1 MRKWYRK
8 GNHMDKR
15 IVKEVI
21 KEFQEWELPEA
32 LPREIDVPSSS
43 QKIIAIVGPRRSGKT
58 YLLFWLIK
66 KLISENISVEQ
77 IIYFSFDDPRLL
89 PCDAKGIELILEA
102 YRELYPEHRKKIN
115 YLFFDEIQNVKDWEI
130 GVRRI
135 YDTRK
140 FRIFLTGSS
149 SKLLSKEIA
158 TQLRGRAIS
167 FEILPFSFREI
178 LSARGIELD
187 RNIAYSMERFS
198 ITKCLNEYLK
208 VGGFPEVV
216 LEENS
221 DLKTRILKEYLETMF
236 FKDLVERYHVK
247 NQPLLREL
255 MKFLTTNT
263 ANLFSLNA
271 FYRWIKSAYPATK
284 RTLLNYVAYLED
296 TGLFFLVRKFS
307 YSLKEQTQTPRKC
320 YIVDIGL
327 RSAYGFKFSED
338 EGRNLENAV
347 FIELQRRKAKN
358 PLMEIFYW
366 QDYKKREV
374 DFVIKQGKTIE
385 QLIQVC
391 AKVDDFRIKEREI
404 GALVKASEQLKC
416 DNLSVITF
424 DYEKEEKINGKKV
437 AFKLIWQW
445 LLEGEKI

>member
-1 MRKWYRK
+1 M
-8 GNHMDKR
+8 NKR

-32 LPREIDVPSSS
+32 LPREIDVPSSP

-66 KLISENISVEQ
+66 KLLSENISAEQ
-77 IIYFSFDDPRLL
+77 IIYFNFDDPRLL
-89 PCDAKGIELILEA
+89 PCDAKDIELILEA

-178 LSARGIELD
+178 LSAKGIELE
-187 RNIAYSMERFS
+187 RNIASSMERFS

-221 DLKTRILKEYLETMF
+221 DLKLRILKEYLETMF

-247 NQPLLREL
+247 NQALLREL

-271 FYRWIKSAYPATK
+271 FYRWIKSTYPVTK

-338 EGRNLENAV
+338 EGRNLENTV

-391 AKVDDFRIKEREI
+391 AKIDDFRIKEREI

-416 DNLSVITF
+416 NNLSVITF
-424 DYEKEEKINGKKV
+424 DYEKEEEINGKKV

>member
-1 MRKWYRK
+1 M
-8 GNHMDKR
+8 NKR

-21 KEFQEWELPEA
+21 KEFQEWELPEV
-32 LPREIDVPSSS
+32 LPREIDAPLSS

-66 KLISENISVEQ
+66 KLLSGNISAEQ
-77 IIYFSFDDPRLL
+77 IIYFNFDDPRLL
-89 PCDAKGIELILEA
+89 PSDAKDIELILEA

-178 LSARGIELD
+178 LSVKGIELD
-187 RNIAYSMERFS
+187 KNIAYSMERFS

-208 VGGFPEVV
+208 TGGFPEVV

-247 NQPLLREL
+247 NQALLREL
-255 MKFLTTNT
+255 TKFLTTNT

-271 FYRWIKSAYPATK
+271 FYRWIKSAYPVTK

-347 FIELQRRKAKN
+347 FIELQHRKAKN

-374 DFVIKQGKTIE
+374 DFVIKQGKKIE

-391 AKVDDFRIKEREI
+391 VKVDDFRIKEREI
-404 GALVKASEQLKC
+404 GALVKASEQLQC

-424 DYEKEEKINGKKV
+424 DYEKEEEINGKKV

-445 LLEGEKI
+445 LLEG

>member
-1 MRKWYRK
+1 
-8 GNHMDKR
+8 MDKR

>member
-1 MRKWYRK
+1 M
-8 GNHMDKR
+8 NKR

-21 KEFQEWELPEA
+21 KEFQEWELPEV
-32 LPREIDVPSSS
+32 LPREIDVPSSP
-43 QKIIAIVGPRRSGKT
+43 QKIIAIIGPRRSGKT

-66 KLISENISVEQ
+66 KLLSENISAEQ
-77 IIYFSFDDPRLL
+77 IIYFNFDDPRLL
-89 PCDAKGIELILEA
+89 PCDAKDIELILEA

-178 LSARGIELD
+178 LSAKGIELD

-221 DLKTRILKEYLETMF
+221 DLKIRILKEYLETMF

-247 NQPLLREL
+247 NQALLREL

-271 FYRWIKSAYPATK
+271 FYRWIKSTYPVTK

-391 AKVDDFRIKEREI
+391 AKIDDFRIKEREI

-424 DYEKEEKINGKKV
+424 DYEKEEEIKGKKV

-445 LLEGEKI
+445 LLEDEKI